1 MKKIG
6 LIVAM
11 KEELNAALEEFEVV
25 NEFKIFD
32 MTFYECK
39 SKNKTC
45 ILVQCGVGK
54 VNAARCAQ
62 ILIDKLEID
71 CIINIGVAGSVSK
84 DVNIYDVVVGEK
96 LVQHDFDLKIF
107 DHKRGHIPN
116 VGIYMDC
123 DPYLVKLAK
132 DIKID
137 SKVHL
142 GTVASGDIFVTELS
156 MGEKINKKFNAL
168 CVEMEGAAIAQACY
182 LSNVPFLVI
191 RSISDSPNKDAN
203 NHINFDE
210 FVEERSKVSVH
221 FLKQL
226 LDKIK

>member
-1 MKKIG
+1 
-6 LIVAM
+6 
-11 KEELNAALEEFEVV
+11 
-25 NEFKIFD
+25 
-32 MTFYECK
+32 
-39 SKNKTC
+39 
-45 ILVQCGVGK
+45 
-54 VNAARCAQ
+54 
-62 ILIDKLEID
+62 
-71 CIINIGVAGSVSK
+71 
-84 DVNIYDVVVGEK
+84 
-96 LVQHDFDLKIF
+96 
-107 DHKRGHIPN
+107 
-116 VGIYMDC
+116 MDC

-142 GTVASGDIFVTELS
+142 GTIASGDIFVTELS